1 MENIKK
7 NPLSLQLNAEDFLPA
22 SNEEKQSLVVMRESV
37 NFWKDGMRRLK
48 KNKIAMVSFV
58 FIIAI
63 AIFAYLLPAVWP
75 YSYSEQMKGS
85 NNLKPFEYSASEQ
98 ARIDAGEKVFPH
110 ILGTDRMGRDF
121 AVRIM
126 MGTRVSLSVGLIAS
140 VLVLIIGAT
149 YGAVAAFAGGWV
161 DNIMMR
167 ITDILYTIPDILLI
181 ILLGMALKDPLDKLA
196 TQPGFKWMQT
206 LGPNMISIFI
216 IFALLY
222 WVGMARIVRSQI
234 LILKESEYVTAAR
247 ALGASSGRIIK
258 KHLLTNCIG
267 TLIVTTTLQIPA
279 SIFTESYLSFLG
291 LDKDKD
297 VESLGQKI
305 LTLAAP
311 YVPLDGVNDAGVAC
325 GIFMSYQGEGK
336 GTPTDTQTDKPDLTS
351 TTLLRLILDYADSV
365 EDAVALAEQYDLH
378 DSASS
383 CFHYMVADSTG
394 RSAILEWVGADADH
408 DADGSQRQLN
418 VLWNDTDALSDSSDW
433 QVVTNFIKAPGYYD
447 GTAVEMKGLDRYE
460 HLAAALRQT
469 NGVVADKSAAMDL
482 LASVGRRTWNNDDSN
497 TNTIHSVVYDLTDRS
512 VLWVGNEH
520 YGEDGYTFE
529 FQLGA

>member
-7 NPLSLQLNAEDFLPA
+7 NPLSLQLNADDFLPA
-22 SNEEKQSLVVMRESV
+22 SNEEKQSLVIMRESV
-37 NFWKDGMRRLK
+37 NFWKDGLRRLK
-48 KNKIAMVSFV
+48 KSMMAATIMHANKIAMVSFV

-75 YSYSEQMKGS
+75 YSYSEQVKGS
-85 NNLKPFEYSASEQ
+85 NNLAPFEYSASEQ

-110 ILGTDRMGRDF
+110 IMGTDRMGRDF

-149 YGAVAAFAGGWV
+149 YGAVSAFAGGWV

-181 ILLGMALKDPLDKLA
+181 ILLGMALKEPLESLA
-196 TQPGFKWMQT
+196 TKPGFKWMQT

-279 SIFTESYLSFLG
+279 SIFTESYLSFIGLG
-291 LDKDKD
+291 VAAPLP
-297 VESLGQKI
+297 SLGS
-305 LTLAAP
+305 LA
-311 YVPLDGVNDAGVAC
+311 
-325 GIFMSYQGEGK
+325 
-336 GTPTDTQTDKPDLTS
+336 T
-351 TTLLRLILDYADSV
+351 
-365 EDAVALAEQYDLH
+365 DAVKGMNTYPHLLIAPAVMI
-378 DSASS
+378 SV
-383 CFHYMVADSTG
+383 M
-394 RSAILEWVGADADH
+394 ILVFNLFGDGLRDAFDPK
-408 DADGSQRQLN
+408 LKN
-418 VLWNDTDALSDSSDW
+418 
-433 QVVTNFIKAPGYYD
+433 
-447 GTAVEMKGLDRYE
+447 
-460 HLAAALRQT
+460 
-469 NGVVADKSAAMDL
+469 
-482 LASVGRRTWNNDDSN
+482 
-497 TNTIHSVVYDLTDRS
+497 
-512 VLWVGNEH
+512 
-520 YGEDGYTFE
+520 
-529 FQLGA
+529 

>member
-7 NPLSLQLNAEDFLPA
+7 NPLSLQLNADDFLPA
-22 SNEEKQSLVVMRESV
+22 SNEEKQSLVIMRESV
-37 NFWKDGMRRLK
+37 NFWKDGLRRLK

-75 YSYSEQMKGS
+75 YSYSEQVKGS
-85 NNLKPFEYSASEQ
+85 NNLAPFEYSASEQ

-149 YGAVAAFAGGWV
+149 YGAVSAFAGGWV

-167 ITDILYTIPDILLI
+167 ITDVLYTIPDILLI
-181 ILLGMALKDPLDKLA
+181 ILLGMALKEPLESLA
-196 TQPGFKWMQT
+196 TKPGFKWMQT

-222 WVGMARIVRSQI
+222 WVRMARIVRSQI

-279 SIFTESYLSFLG
+279 SIFTESYLSFIGLG
-291 LDKDKD
+291 VAAPLP
-297 VESLGQKI
+297 SLGS
-305 LTLAAP
+305 LA
-311 YVPLDGVNDAGVAC
+311 
-325 GIFMSYQGEGK
+325 
-336 GTPTDTQTDKPDLTS
+336 T
-351 TTLLRLILDYADSV
+351 
-365 EDAVALAEQYDLH
+365 DAVKGMNTYPHLLIAPALMI
-378 DSASS
+378 SV
-383 CFHYMVADSTG
+383 M
-394 RSAILEWVGADADH
+394 ILVFNLFGDGLRDAFDPK
-408 DADGSQRQLN
+408 LKN
-418 VLWNDTDALSDSSDW
+418 
-433 QVVTNFIKAPGYYD
+433 
-447 GTAVEMKGLDRYE
+447 
-460 HLAAALRQT
+460 
-469 NGVVADKSAAMDL
+469 
-482 LASVGRRTWNNDDSN
+482 
-497 TNTIHSVVYDLTDRS
+497 
-512 VLWVGNEH
+512 
-520 YGEDGYTFE
+520 
-529 FQLGA
+529 

>member
-37 NFWKDGMRRLK
+37 NFWKDGIRRLK

-98 ARIDAGEKVFPH
+98 AR
-110 ILGTDRMGRDF
+110 TDRMGRDF

-181 ILLGMALKDPLDKLA
+181 ILLGMALKDPLDKLS

-279 SIFTESYLSFLG
+279 SIFTESYLSFIGLG
-291 LDKDKD
+291 VAAPLP
-297 VESLGQKI
+297 SLGS
-305 LTLAAP
+305 LA
-311 YVPLDGVNDAGVAC
+311 
-325 GIFMSYQGEGK
+325 
-336 GTPTDTQTDKPDLTS
+336 T
-351 TTLLRLILDYADSV
+351 
-365 EDAVALAEQYDLH
+365 DAVKGMNTYPHLLIAPALMI
-378 DSASS
+378 SV
-383 CFHYMVADSTG
+383 M
-394 RSAILEWVGADADH
+394 ILVFNLFGDGLRDAFDPK
-408 DADGSQRQLN
+408 LKN
-418 VLWNDTDALSDSSDW
+418 
-433 QVVTNFIKAPGYYD
+433 
-447 GTAVEMKGLDRYE
+447 
-460 HLAAALRQT
+460 
-469 NGVVADKSAAMDL
+469 
-482 LASVGRRTWNNDDSN
+482 
-497 TNTIHSVVYDLTDRS
+497 
-512 VLWVGNEH
+512 
-520 YGEDGYTFE
+520 
-529 FQLGA
+529 